1 MKNAM
6 KKLMSVLLVAVLLI
20 SAVPFA
26 ASAAETYT
34 VDVTVKDA
42 SDNILATN
50 SFVEANGQ
58 NSTVQ
63 NYLDA
68 TFGGWSSNYNVT
80 KYWVKNDETGSNGLT
95 VNADHVVT
103 RDTRVVIKLERK
115 PVTLKLDIYFD
126 GKYTTTVTKSVAYGS
141 TVTLNDALAAEAGYG
156 SYNTDVRTASL
167 AEGQSFVADENAPNI
182 QIMVVSGN
190 SNGSS
195 SNTGSNNSSSS
206 SSTTTRKDIT
216 VNIKNVE
223 GGSVVQSFTVTPSG
237 ATAKVSDILYYY
249 YGNRS
254 NDWMNTYTCTKACS
268 SFIGDNVGYNGVVSE
283 GDTLTIVL
291 TKKNDNGSN
300 NSSSNNSGITNKDNT
315 NQVWLHVYTNGN
327 ASTIA
332 KSINLT
338 STYLMDDNS
347 TNTTEIKNYL
357 LTNYYKAKDSSK
369 NVELDGLYLNKG
381 TSGTFPQNYYT
392 DGNKFPTLSDIDDML
407 DDGYV
412 HISVMLKNVTAKSST
427 SSTADTSNPKT
438 GDSIYTAMTVMGI
451 SAASLAAVMYIYTKK
466 RQAI

>member
-254 NDWMNTYTCTKACS
+254 NDWMNTYTCTKAYS

-291 TKKNDNGSN
+291 TKKDGNSTSSGST
-300 NSSSNNSGITNKDNT
+300 SSGITNKDNT

-357 LTNYYKAKDSSK
+357 LTNYYKSNNSNK
-369 NVELDGLYLNKG
+369 NIELDGLYVNLGN
-381 TSGTFPQNYYT
+381 SGTFPQNYYT
-392 DGNKFPTLSDIDDML
+392 DNKVETLSNIDSKL
-407 DDGYV
+407 NDGYV
-412 HISVMLKNVTAKSST
+412 HINVMLKNVTAKTTT
-427 SSTADTSNPKT
+427 SATADSSNPKT